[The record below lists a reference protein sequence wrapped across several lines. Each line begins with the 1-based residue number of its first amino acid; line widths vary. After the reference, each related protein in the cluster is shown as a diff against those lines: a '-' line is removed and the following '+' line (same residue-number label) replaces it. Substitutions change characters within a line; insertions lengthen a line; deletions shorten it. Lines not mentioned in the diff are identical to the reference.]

1 MPVSRH
7 YQAVATY
14 LLVAIGLACSSGCL
28 ATRVKW
34 AEPEYVAPLKP
45 GWITLT
51 PELDDTE
58 RLYAMALD
66 HEEKCLASCVDLFFE
81 VALATSQHDR
91 HTCRRCRKR
100 DLHKSA
106 LNKLV
111 VTGQR
116 FDRLDP
122 RSGLTIYRQG
132 HESSIPIAYR
142 GFVWQA
148 DDFHFLT
155 PVGDYWTNAFRNT
168 HRRAGIGV
176 PLVVTR
182 CGRVDGT
189 FLPDRSVFAATLR
202 LGCES
207 NVDDAGIDC
216 ATHCQLEM
224 YDPLRIDRAL
234 TSDGPQCIAKDLA
247 APLAFR
253 LRDERRTILNY
264 FVDPDSAGSDYRLYT
279 IEPYQS
285 GKIPVVFI
293 HGLLS
298 DPFTWVEMVNELRAQ
313 PGFVDH
319 FQIWVFEYPTG
330 QAFLASATRLR
341 EQLAISRR
349 TFDPLYQDH
358 QLCNMVLVGHSM
370 GGLVAKLQVT
380 SSGDQ
385 LWRSVANRPLNEV
398 VTSNEYR
405 QQLAAAFYFQP
416 SPCVS
421 RVVFIGTPHRGSAFA
436 TRFVGKI
443 GSSLVNES
451 EEDVQEYEDLIR
463 CNPGVFSDEVSRR
476 IPTSID
482 LLEPESKLL
491 QAIAGLPASCR
502 VRMHSV
508 IGNHCWT
515 LKGGRSDGVVPVPSA
530 RDSRAIT
537 ERFVD
542 TVHTKT
548 KSHPESIQEVLS
560 ILGQHLDESD
570 RSLVRPVSL
579 DLAADGSSSRRCTNT
594 THR

>member
-1 MPVSRH
+1 VPVFRL

-14 LLVAIGLACSSGCL
+14 LLVAIGLACTSGCL

-34 AEPEYVAPLKP
+34 AEPEYIAPLKP
-45 GWITLT
+45 GWITST
-51 PELDDTE
+51 PALDATE
-58 RLYAMALD
+58 RLYATAID
-66 HEEKCLASCVDLFFE
+66 QEEKCLASCVDLFFE
-81 VALATSQHDR
+81 VALATSHHDR

-106 LNKLV
+106 LMKLV

-122 RSGLTIYRQG
+122 RNGLTIFRQG
-132 HESSIPIAYR
+132 HEASIPITYR

-148 DDFHFLT
+148 DDFHFLS
-155 PVGDYWTNAFRNT
+155 PVGDYRTNAFRNT
-168 HRRAGIGV
+168 HWRAGVGV

-182 CGRVDGT
+182 CGKEEGT

-202 LGCES
+202 LGCGNNANEGS
-207 NVDDAGIDC
+207 DW

-234 TSDGPQCIAKDLA
+234 TSDGPQCIAKDLGA
-247 APLAFR
+247 SLAFR
-253 LRDERRTILNY
+253 LRDENRTILNN
-264 FVDPDSAGSDYRLYT
+264 FIDPDSAGSDYRLYT

-330 QAFLASATRLR
+330 QAFLSSAARLR
-341 EQLAISRR
+341 EQLATSRR
-349 TFDPLYQDH
+349 TFDPLYQDP

-380 SSGDQ
+380 SSGHQ
-385 LWRSVANRPLNEV
+385 LWRSVANRSLQEV
-398 VTSNEYR
+398 VTSSEYR
-405 QQLAAAFYFQP
+405 QQLAAAFYFRP

-436 TRFVGKI
+436 TRFVGRI
-443 GSSLVNES
+443 GSSLVSVSDDREQ
-451 EEDVQEYEDLIR
+451 DYENLMR

-508 IGNHCWT
+508 IGNHCRT
-515 LKGGRSDGVVPVPSA
+515 LMHGWSDGVVPVQSA
-530 RDSRAIT
+530 RESRAIT

-560 ILGQHLDESD
+560 ILGQHLEESD

-579 DLAADGSSSRRCTNT
+579 DLAADGSNSRRSTNT
-594 THR
+594 ARR